1 MPPITPAALRQQ
13 LASGETAP
21 LFLLVGADDVEKAA
35 MAAEFADAVD
45 EGLRVFNVDRF
56 YGGDIKV
63 ETLLDAAATLPM
75 MVPRRVV
82 IVFEAERLLVPK
94 REGKAADAD
103 QEALERFIEAPAP
116 RRHQLLEPRWAE
128 LLQANDEDPAALPTL
143 AAAAHT
149 ETDRCILALR
159 FARSTE
165 AARLA
170 KVQEAK
176 LEGGQRNL
184 FQYGAAPPP
193 ELKGD
198 EPKVTPGPVA
208 RTISSGVSR
217 RRTPLY
223 SSPSFVTATQ
233 GS

>member
-56 YGGDIKV
+56 YGGEIKV

-82 IVFEAERLLVPK
+82 IVFDAERLLVPK

-103 QEALERFIEAPAP
+103 QEALERFIEAPPAHATVVFVCGAMDM
-116 RRHQLLEPRWAE
+116 RRRLSKLLVKQACVVDCGTIIDAADAERWV
-128 LLQANDEDPAALPTL
+128 
-143 AAAAHT
+143 
-149 ETDRCILALR
+149 R
-159 FARSTE
+159 AR
-165 AARLA
+165 AARD
-170 KVQEAK
+170 KVPLDHGAVRALVDHAGVHLMRLRAG
-176 LEGGQRNL
+176 LERVALYGLGQ
-184 FQYGAAPPP
+184 
-193 ELKGD
+193 
-198 EPKVTPGPVA
+198 T
-208 RTISSGVSR
+208 TI
-217 RRTPLY
+217 
-223 SSPSFVTATQ
+223 TADDVR
-233 GS
+233 